1 MNITQK
7 FASIA
12 LPLSLLAVAPY
23 ATAQIAPVGT
33 GHAIIAET
41 DQTVSAET
49 VKLAE
54 QTYAGGKIEPRWRD
68 KEVALNGRDIV
79 SYGQDSGPIEGEA
92 KYAAEFDDTKWYFK
106 SKENRD
112 SFIANPNKYVPEFG
126 GYCPVALS
134 QGEVKI
140 GTSTQFTRHE
150 GRTYLNYNRA
160 NRDKFA
166 TDPESF
172 VLKARATF

>member
-12 LPLSLLAVAPY
+12 LPLSLLAAAPY

-41 DQTVSAET
+41 DQTVPAET

-79 SYGQDSGPIEGEA
+79 SYGQDSGPIEG
-92 KYAAEFDDTKWYFK
+92 
-106 SKENRD
+106 
-112 SFIANPNKYVPEFG
+112 
-126 GYCPVALS
+126 LS
-134 QGEVKI
+134 LI
-140 GTSTQFTRHE
+140 HI
-150 GRTYLNYNRA
+150 
-160 NRDKFA
+160 
-166 TDPESF
+166 
-172 VLKARATF
+172 